1 MSAARP
7 AILVAVVTLVLDQV
21 TKLYLLFVY
30 DLFLHEPVTFGP
42 FIELIVVWNR
52 GISYGL
58 LQQETDLGRWLL
70 TGFSLIAAI
79 GLGIW
84 MLRTPHRLLA
94 VSLALV
100 VGGAI
105 GNAIDRIAYGAVFD
119 FIHVHVGTFSWYVFN
134 VADAAIVA
142 GVIGLVYDS
151 FVLEGRRARRD
162 ESSGTRKP
170 PHESRDA
177 G

>member
-1 MSAARP
+1 MSTARL
-7 AILVAVVTLVLDQV
+7 AILIAVATLVLDQAS
-21 TKLYLLFVY
+21 KLYLLFVFE
-30 DLFLHEPVTFGP
+30 LFLHEPVSLGP

-79 GLGIW
+79 GLCIW
-84 MLRTPHRLLA
+84 MLRTPHRFLA
-94 VSLALV
+94 VAIALI
-100 VGGAI
+100 VGGAV

-151 FVLEGRRARRD
+151 FVLEGRRARGG
-162 ESSGTRKP
+162 ESSGKTGP